1 MPFPSLP
8 CYPCLPRLPFPACIF
23 LSGEPL
29 PSWMPRRR
37 GPPLSL
43 ISCEPY
49 CMAWHGMAW
58 HVCSLS
64 VAYAGNKSTHAWG
77 NRSGIQTPL
86 SFSAAALLPTSC
98 RTTVSPPSALPCRR
112 SCAASGALSSTS
124 CGGSVSSVCSEKVLP
139 AGCASLLA
147 ASQRRSCCLGGL
159 LL

>member
-8 CYPCLPRLPFPACIF
+8 CYPCLPRLPFPACMF

-29 PSWMPRRR
+29 LDAEAAR
-37 GPPLSL
+37 PPTLTHKL
-43 ISCEPY
+43 QPT
-49 CMAWHGMAW
+49 AWHGMAW

-77 NRSGIQTPL
+77 YRSGIQTPL

-147 ASQRRSCCLGGL
+147 APQRRSCCLGGL
-159 LL
+159 LLR